1 MALNTPYKRINPNEF
16 NYAAVGQKDPWF
28 ALGYALGE
36 GYWNRYN
43 QRGTEKS
50 KASIMEGYDNWR
62 KYGDVNRPAPKDLV
76 DQAMTI
82 SVGGNKASAQD
93 VEKASGSKSDKTI
106 KPEVDHGLMKWD
118 YVQGKYANSPNP
130 VGDSI
135 SAQKLFS
142 GTEIALNNTNMGAF
156 DEEAFKLAIMDKLTK
171 EGRSP
176 QQREAA
182 WAAIQPMIAQK
193 KNEYNKTKSDE
204 LFKVAQDAFGNND
217 IAGAESAVLALNEVD
232 PVRGKYAM
240 SRLGS
245 MIDMQNRKE
254 MARFNAGV
262 NGKDAGV
269 FGSAEMQFIQN
280 ELNTL
285 ENMRLSGIKLDDNQI
300 AYYDQLKARKA
311 DLLKPL
317 WGSPVSAYDNFV
329 TTADENLKSGKATE
343 ANIREFAED
352 YYKQGKLTKEDLDK
366 VLAKYPDKPSGSK
379 AKDKPKEPEKSQEEQ
394 WREFAAQGKAER
406 ASVKYG
412 ATNPWTGKREPID
425 KWLNQLVDYK
435 NYEKYE

>member
-1 MALNTPYKRINPNEF
+1 
-16 NYAAVGQKDPWF
+16 
-28 ALGYALGE
+28 
-36 GYWNRYN
+36 
-43 QRGTEKS
+43 
-50 KASIMEGYDNWR
+50 
-62 KYGDVNRPAPKDLV
+62 
-76 DQAMTI
+76 
-82 SVGGNKASAQD
+82 
-93 VEKASGSKSDKTI
+93 
-106 KPEVDHGLMKWD
+106 MKWD

-280 ELNTL
+280 ALNTL
-285 ENMRLSGIKLDDNQI
+285 DNMRLSGIQLDDNQI
-300 AYYDQLKARKA
+300 AYYKQLTNRRDK
-311 DLLKPL
+311 LLESQ

-343 ANIREFAED
+343 ANVRELAEE

-366 VLAKYPDKPSGSK
+366 ILAKYPDKASGSK
-379 AKDKPKEPEKSQEEQ
+379 AKDKPKGKPEEPEKTIEEIVAEQ
-394 WREFAAQGKAER
+394 LAETEKLWAKDAERRKAEDE
-406 ASVKYG
+406 A
-412 ATNPWTGKREPID
+412 NPNGYRHPFTGEMKKAHLWFGNPNA
-425 KWLNQLVDYK
+425 K
-435 NYEKYE
+435 

>member
-50 KASIMEGYDNWR
+50 KATIMEGYDNWR
-62 KYGDVNRPAPKDLV
+62 KYGDVNGPAPKDLV
-76 DQAMTI
+76 DQALTI

-93 VEKASGSKSDKTI
+93 VEKTSDGKSDKTI

-193 KNEYNKTKSDE
+193 KNDYNKAKADE
-204 LFKVAQDAFGNND
+204 LFETAKVAFQNND

-240 SRLGS
+240 SRLGG
-245 MIDMQNRKE
+245 MIDMENRKE
-254 MARFNAGV
+254 IARFNAGI

-269 FGSAEMQFIQN
+269 FGSAEMKFLQDEIKMFDNI
-280 ELNTL
+280 LASGGTL
-285 ENMRLSGIKLDDNQI
+285 TKEQEARYGQLLEQRDKLL
-300 AYYDQLKARKA
+300 APY
-311 DLLKPL
+311 
-317 WGSPVSAYDNFV
+317 WGSPITPFDTFVSMADKKLQAKEA
-329 TTADENLKSGKATE
+329 TAAD
-343 ANIREFAED
+343 IRKIAED
-352 YYKQGKLTKEDLDK
+352 QHKQGIITKEDLDK
-366 VLAKYPDKPSGSK
+366 ILAKYPDKPSGSK
-379 AKDKPKEPEKSQEEQ
+379 EKDKPKDKPEEPEKSQEELM
-394 WREFAAQGKAER
+394 REFAEKREAEVKATP
-406 ASVKYG
+406 YG
-412 ATNPWTGKREPID
+412 WTNPFTGERMKFNPWSYNPN
-425 KWLNQLVDYK
+425 K
-435 NYEKYE
+435 